1 MSGALMVAACVW
13 LTSWKYTLHWTSYAE
28 KTGLTQGWTPHTWL
42 YLMSNC
48 QHRLKD
54 LTCTLTSLEG
64 VEYSATPR
72 ITASG
77 PLGSGMRS
85 RGQKVSVGYPIDF
98 GADRSEIKDPASN
111 EYQVVWTSLTRSGG
125 GPIVIFKTKWIV
137 ERDSKTEIVPNV

>member
-1 MSGALMVAACVW
+1 MHSHVA
-13 LTSWKYTLHWTSYAE
+13 
-28 KTGLTQGWTPHTWL
+28 
-42 YLMSNC
+42 
-48 QHRLKD
+48 R
-54 LTCTLTSLEG
+54 G

-72 ITASG
+72 ITASA
-77 PLGSGMRS
+77 PWIWYAKSRS
-85 RGQKVSVGYPIDF
+85 ESVVGYPIDF